1 MNRIFVLSDKIGC
14 GKTTYLSKSVSADPD
29 CFSGVLAPVYRG
41 KRYLYLINEKQQV
54 ELEYSGIDEEDE
66 SVISVGKHK
75 FIKSAFDKANKS
87 IIAGL
92 SISNKI
98 MIIDELGPLE
108 LARQGLYESIIAVL
122 NSNISEISILLL
134 IIREKLLD
142 EVISFFNLSPIK
154 IFSLT
159 EIMNNDLISVLKTE
173 V

>member
-75 FIKSAFDKANKS
+75 FIKSAFGEANKS

-108 LARQGLYESIIAVL
+108 LAGQGLYDRRVYH
-122 NSNISEISILLL
+122 
-134 IIREKLLD
+134 
-142 EVISFFNLSPIK
+142 
-154 IFSLT
+154 SLHA
-159 EIMNNDLISVLKTE
+159 
-173 V
+173 